1 MRYIEMRVKKKQ
13 KTIALTEAEYA
24 MVDESKELFGL
35 MTGVKMSWG
44 AYITALSL
52 GALAAK
58 SLNGLLIRCTNC
70 GQEVEMELH
79 IIKKREARK
88 LATSKSSELHNQI
101 PKASV

>member
-1 MRYIEMRVKKKQ
+1 MSKKYQ
-13 KTIALTEAEYA
+13 KTIALTETEFA
-24 MVDESKELFGL
+24 MIEESRDLFTL

-70 GQEVEMELH
+70 GQEVEMSLH
-79 IIKKREARK
+79 IPRRTTLTSQSSVSHNRTREDAVSPQGQP
-88 LATSKSSELHNQI
+88 A
-101 PKASV
+101 P